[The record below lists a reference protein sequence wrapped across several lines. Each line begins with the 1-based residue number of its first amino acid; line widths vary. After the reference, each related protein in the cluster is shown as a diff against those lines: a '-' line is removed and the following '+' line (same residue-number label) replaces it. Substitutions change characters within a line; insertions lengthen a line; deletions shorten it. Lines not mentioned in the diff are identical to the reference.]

1 MQAIDPELMRRV
13 AGGEYQIDPHA
24 VAEAM
29 LSRRARLKALRQLSQ
44 VLVAPKVKLP
54 PSSGKQP

>member
-1 MQAIDPELMRRV
+1 MQSIDPELTRRV

-29 LSRRARLKALRQLSQ
+29 LNRRARLKAARQLSQ
-44 VLVAPKVKLP
+44 MLVASKVKLP
-54 PSSGKQP
+54 PAGGKQL

>member
-1 MQAIDPELMRRV
+1 MQSIDPELMRRV

-29 LSRRARLKALRQLSQ
+29 LSRRARLEALRQLSR
-44 VLVAPKVKLP
+44 VLVAPKVELP
-54 PSSGKQP
+54 PSGGKQL

>member
-1 MQAIDPELMRRV
+1 MQSIDPELMRRV

-29 LSRRARLKALRQLSQ
+29 LSRHARLKALRQLSQ

-54 PSSGKQP
+54 PSGGKQL